1 MIRCTSNSVVA
12 IASDDDYIFGILH
25 SRFHTDWA
33 LAMGTQLEDRPR
45 YIVSACF
52 ETFPFP
58 HPTSEQREAIANA
71 ARELN
76 QLRENWRAADP
87 KRTLTGL
94 YNSNPTW
101 LQNAHANLDNAVADA
116 YGWPSDLPDHQI
128 LESLLSLNQQRATR
142 GSTK

>member
-1 MIRCTSNSVVA
+1 ME
-12 IASDDDYIFGILH
+12 DW
-25 SRFHTDWA
+25 FHVMQTGRQLRESKSA
-33 LAMGTQLEDRPR
+33 LR
-45 YIVSACF
+45 YTPTACF

-58 HPTSEQREAIANA
+58 HPTPKQREAIANA

-101 LQNAHANLDNAVADA
+101 LQNAHANLDKAVAYA

-128 LESLLSLNQQRATR
+128 LENLLALNLHRHAQE
-142 GSTK
+142 